1 VDLLLWLVGPVWRV
15 SGKVATQLHKI
26 GVEDTAVAIL
36 EFANGAIGTI
46 EATTAAYPGY
56 ARRLELTGSNGTAT
70 LEGDA
75 LVAVDLRGA
84 SDRSHRSA
92 SASALPSETALR
104 REKAENAASP
114 VVSDVSAHR
123 AVIEDFVGAIR
134 ERRKP
139 CCDGAEGRRSVEVI
153 EAIYRSSEEGHPVEP
168 TGRL

>member
-1 VDLLLWLVGPVWRV
+1 
-15 SGKVATQLHKI
+15 LHKI

-56 ARRLELTGSNGTAT
+56 ARRVELTGSNGTAT
-70 LEGDA
+70 LEGDV
-75 LVAVDLRGA
+75 LVAVDLRGVA
-84 SDRSHRSA
+84 DLSQRSA
-92 SASALPSETALR
+92 ASNDRAKP
-104 REKAENAASP
+104 ENAASP